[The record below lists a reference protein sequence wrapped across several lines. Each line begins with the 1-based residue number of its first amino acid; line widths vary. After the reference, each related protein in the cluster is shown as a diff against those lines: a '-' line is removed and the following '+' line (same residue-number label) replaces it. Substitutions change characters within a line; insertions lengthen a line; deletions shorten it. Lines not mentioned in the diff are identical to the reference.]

1 MKTKLASL
9 LSLGLFAGGTLFAAH
24 HGHGHDH
31 NHAMVTP
38 GGVQTAASQSAMSPA
53 EGLQR
58 LKDGNARFVSG
69 LATSRDY
76 LEQAKATAGGQYP
89 FAIVLGC
96 VDSRVPVEAVFDQGI
111 GDLFAARVA
120 GNIAPS
126 DVVGSMEFATAAAGS
141 KVILVL
147 GHTACGA
154 VKGAVDGVE
163 LGNLTGLLDQ
173 IQPAIEAT
181 KLKGGEKKTSKNADY
196 VNRVAHTNVK
206 ETMNHILE
214 TSDVIAGMV
223 KEGKVVL
230 VGGIYDLESGKVT
243 FVN

>member
-1 MKTKLASL
+1 MKTSIASL
-9 LSLGLFAGGTLFAAH
+9 LSLGLFASGTLIAAH
-24 HGHGHDH
+24 HGHGHDR
-31 NHAMVTP
+31 AMVAS
-38 GGVQTAASQSAMSPA
+38 GGVQTAESQSAMSPA
-53 EGLQR
+53 QGLQR
-58 LKDGNARFVSG
+58 LKDGNARFVKG
-69 LATSRDY
+69 LTTSRDY
-76 LEQAKATAGGQYP
+76 LEQAKATASGQYP

-154 VKGAVDGVE
+154 VKGAIDGVE

-173 IQPAIEAT
+173 IQPAIKAT
-181 KLKGGEKKTSKNADY
+181 KLKEGEKKTSKNSDY
-196 VNRVAHTNVK
+196 VNRVVHTNVK
-206 ETMNHILE
+206 ETMNHILA

-230 VGGIYDLESGKVT
+230 AGGVYDLENGKVV
-243 FVN
+243 FID

>member
-1 MKTKLASL
+1 
-9 LSLGLFAGGTLFAAH
+9 
-24 HGHGHDH
+24 
-31 NHAMVTP
+31 
-38 GGVQTAASQSAMSPA
+38 
-53 EGLQR
+53 
-58 LKDGNARFVSG
+58 
-69 LATSRDY
+69 
-76 LEQAKATAGGQYP
+76 
-89 FAIVLGC
+89 
-96 VDSRVPVEAVFDQGI
+96 
-111 GDLFAARVA
+111 
-120 GNIAPS
+120 
-126 DVVGSMEFATAAAGS
+126 MEFATAAAGS

-173 IQPAIEAT
+173 IQPAIKAT
-181 KLKGGEKKTSKNADY
+181 KLKGGEKKTSKNIDY

-230 VGGIYDLESGKVT
+230 AGGIYDLESGKVT
-243 FVN
+243 FVE